1 MQSRGLDF
9 SSNYKER
16 IRWSFCKMKGES
28 QIFCFRG
35 CLLLLGYLSFFRFS
49 LVAAT
54 LNTKLCSIF
63 PFPPNKLYING
74 ERYDGKTQTLDKST
88 TVHKVDSPHP
98 AQGLRWGHCQ
108 WNSLGDGHYRQ
119 EGQELSAQATCL
131 MLRGRD
137 GRFAQRIS

>member
-35 CLLLLGYLSFFRFS
+35 YLSLLGCLSFFRFS

-54 LNTKLCSIF
+54 LHTKLCSIF

-74 ERYDGKTQTLDKST
+74 ERYDGKAPTLDKSA

-108 WNSLGDGHYRQ
+108 WNFLEDGHYRQ
-119 EGQELSAQATCL
+119 EVQELSAQATRM
-131 MLRGRD
+131 MLRGKD
-137 GRFAQRIS
+137 GRFVQRIS